1 MASDGNYEHTTKAAR
16 VLKCLTDNP
25 GLVVYRDD
33 IMNATGLTAKE
44 VRETVA
50 NVRQSGRNSESDNHP
65 GRFVEIVAAGQAWQ
79 YRPNHIDPAQ
89 PVKATV
95 IKRPVSPPSTVN
107 FPPIPVEP
115 PKPVARSSSDIFE
128 RVGKTDRHEI
138 VVKDEAGK
146 LFKVVPL

>member
-50 NVRQSGRNSESDNHP
+50 NVRQSGRNSESGNHP

-79 YRPNHIDPAQ
+79 FRPNHIEPE
-89 PVKATV
+89 PIRTTIVKRST
-95 IKRPVSPPSTVN
+95 PPPSTVN
-107 FPPIPVEP
+107 FPPISVEP

-138 VVKDEAGK
+138 VVKDETGK